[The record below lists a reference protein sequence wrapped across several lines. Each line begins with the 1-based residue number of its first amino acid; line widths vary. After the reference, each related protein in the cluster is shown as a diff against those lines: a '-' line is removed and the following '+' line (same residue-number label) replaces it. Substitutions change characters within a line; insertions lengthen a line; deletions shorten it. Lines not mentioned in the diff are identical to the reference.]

1 MKIAILTLPLHVNY
15 GGNVQNFALQQTLL
29 KLGHDV
35 VTINCQE
42 AKIGTLRYGLSTAK
56 RLFQQPKS
64 SRRLLFTKKEKEII
78 SLNHKR
84 FICDYIKLTEP
95 VDFTELSLFFKK
107 NKFDAVFVGS
117 DQVWRPKYTPCI
129 ESYFLSFIQDN
140 TAIKKISY
148 AASFGSDKWEYNSQQ
163 HSICKSL
170 IEKFDA
176 LSVRES
182 LGADMCKE
190 YFSVNAQHVLD
201 PTMLLTKE
209 EYIEIFKSENLPNHK
224 GKLFNYTLD
233 VDEAKNKLIR
243 NISSHVHKD
252 FFTTYPE
259 KTQKKTLFI
268 HDIKTY
274 QYPSVPA
281 WLKSFFDADFI
292 ITDSFHGT
300 VFSIIFNKP
309 FIALSNKER
318 GAARFISLL
327 NMFGLESR
335 LVTDVD
341 KFDKNIIDYNIDY
354 VEVNKRLEQYRIMS
368 LDFISNALS

>member
-1 MKIAILTLPLHVNY
+1 
-15 GGNVQNFALQQTLL
+15 
-29 KLGHDV
+29 
-35 VTINCQE
+35 
-42 AKIGTLRYGLSTAK
+42 
-56 RLFQQPKS
+56 
-64 SRRLLFTKKEKEII
+64 
-78 SLNHKR
+78 
-84 FICDYIKLTEP
+84 
-95 VDFTELSLFFKK
+95 
-107 NKFDAVFVGS
+107 
-117 DQVWRPKYTPCI
+117 
-129 ESYFLSFIQDN
+129 
-140 TAIKKISY
+140 
-148 AASFGSDKWEYNSQQ
+148 
-163 HSICKSL
+163 
-170 IEKFDA
+170 
-176 LSVRES
+176 
-182 LGADMCKE
+182 
-190 YFSVNAQHVLD
+190 
-201 PTMLLTKE
+201 
-209 EYIEIFKSENLPNHK
+209 
-224 GKLFNYTLD
+224 YTLD
-233 VDEAKNKLIR
+233 VDEGKNKLIR

-268 HDIKTY
+268 HDIKSY

-341 KFDKNIIDYNIDY
+341 KFDKNIIDDNIDY